1 MKKAVLFILFISMII
16 IQLMSFFMT
25 FKVKEVSSL
34 IDNIIFIDP
43 GHGGKDNGTHYENV
57 LEDEL
62 NLKLAINLYELI
74 LNDGGY
80 CYLTRN
86 GDYDLSYAYS
96 KKHKL
101 DDLNKRI
108 EYIQKVKSTLFVS
121 LHLNYYPSNNVNGL
135 QVFYQQSNENSK
147 YLASIM
153 QKILNNENV
162 HKKKIKKGDFYLLN
176 NCQVTGILIEY
187 GFLSSEYDRKKL
199 LDDKYLLKLA
209 KLIKNGINEYLK
221 NYC

>member
-1 MKKAVLFILFISMII
+1 MII
-16 IQLMSFFMT
+16 SHL
-25 FKVKEVSSL
+25 L
-34 IDNIIFIDP
+34 IAKLFPIAFPPIVID
-43 GHGGKDNGTHYENV
+43 
-57 LEDEL
+57 
-62 NLKLAINLYELI
+62 AINAVTNNTVIDELI

-86 GDYDLSYAYS
+86 ADYDLSYAYS
-96 KKHKL
+96 KNHKL